1 MSDKT
6 EFARIVPA
14 MIQEKAADW
23 LLNKLDDELEAIT
36 NHLAGG
42 AQASNI
48 IPGSLRGAA
57 FRGRLIRE
65 TFIAQYAN
73 EETTNGSGNNTVVN
87 NITITSPEVGRD

>member
-23 LLNKLDDELEAIT
+23 LLNKVDDELEAIS

-42 AQASNI
+42 ELASNI

-65 TFIAQYAN
+65 TFIAQYAD
-73 EETTNGSGNNTVVN
+73 EETTNEGCNSTVVN
-87 NITITSPEVGRD
+87 NITITAREE